1 MSDEADTP
9 PADEVLVARP
19 FEGFER
25 EAAPPAP
32 GRSLARGLFDWA
44 GTLLYTGLSALL
56 AFGLLA
62 AVTPRRGLTGS
73 TRASQERR
81 LERERAVAEALAGAE
96 LDRAAR

>member
-1 MSDEADTP
+1 MKDEVDTP

-25 EAAPPAP
+25 CPGPPAP
-32 GRSLARGLFDWA
+32 GRSLARGLFDWV

-62 AVTPRRGLTGS
+62 SLTPKFPRTGS

-81 LERERAVAEALAGAE
+81 LERERAIAEALADAE
-96 LDRAAR
+96 PDHAAR